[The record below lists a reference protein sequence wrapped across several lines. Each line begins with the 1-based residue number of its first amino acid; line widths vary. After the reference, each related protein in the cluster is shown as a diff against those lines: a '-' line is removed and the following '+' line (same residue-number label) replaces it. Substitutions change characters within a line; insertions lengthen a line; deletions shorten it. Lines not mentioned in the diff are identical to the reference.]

1 MADVCWPRP
10 RPCLLTRPP
19 SPLFKS
25 VATTPQPVEP
35 LPRRLLVHRSVCLV
49 HCKFS
54 RTDPVAGWR
63 SLTSTKH
70 PGWST
75 MDTPLAFK
83 KWVAI
88 SCPWSLPKPRGQCLQ
103 YWVFELML
111 RGRNPS
117 NRFIPPA
124 WRRFLTPTMH
134 FGEPGSP
141 PFRLPWSLR
150 VPHRPSSTVPAPS
163 PNKHYRL
170 PSPPPSALPW
180 KDWGGGLWSS
190 APGLSLPDQ
199 RWTHTWGRLVCSW
212 SSPSRI
218 SGLFSEQTLG
228 VGRRG
233 GDVWR

>member
-1 MADVCWPRP
+1 MSVGPAHVLAFLPGRLHHCLNQWPPPHSPWSPFPGGCWSRD
-10 RPCLLTRPP
+10 PCVWLD
-19 SPLFKS
+19 
-25 VATTPQPVEP
+25 
-35 LPRRLLVHRSVCLV
+35 
-49 HCKFS
+49 CKFS
-54 RTDPVAGWR
+54 RTDPVAGR
-63 SLTSTKH
+63 PSLASTKH

-75 MDTPLAFK
+75 TDVPLAFK

-103 YWVFELML
+103 YWVFELIL

-141 PFRLPWSLR
+141 SFRLPWSLS

-163 PNKHYRL
+163 PNTTICHPCPPL
-170 PSPPPSALPW
+170 PFPGKTEEVGCGHP
-180 KDWGGGLWSS
+180 

-199 RWTHTWGRLVCSW
+199 W
-212 SSPSRI
+212 
-218 SGLFSEQTLG
+218 
-228 VGRRG
+228 
-233 GDVWR
+233 